1 MRGIVSNTF
10 SRTPSLIVRVVILLS
25 VMLTAGTAQ
34 ADDGYRAA
42 GGLAV
47 YLGLVPASV
56 VRGHPVGHTEGTMHG
71 GADPGSHQQHL
82 VVAVFDALTGAR
94 IENAQVA
101 ASIEGLGHVGRQRV
115 ELEPMAISGTITY
128 GGFVNFPGNDQ
139 YRIQID
145 ITVPGRS
152 EPVTVEFASE
162 HSK

>member
-10 SRTPSLIVRVVILLS
+10 SRTPSLIVRVAILLS

-47 YLGLVPASV
+47 YFGVVPASV
-56 VRGHPVGHTEGTMHG
+56 VRGHPPGHTEGTMHG
-71 GADPGSHQQHL
+71 GAEQGSHQKHL
-82 VVAVFDALTGAR
+82 VVAVFDAATGAR
-94 IENAQVA
+94 IENAQVV

-115 ELEPMAISGTITY
+115 ELEPMAIAGTITY

-139 YRIQID
+139 YRIQVD

-152 EPVTVEFASE
+152 GPVTVEFAIE
-162 HSK
+162 HSR